1 MPLVQVR
8 EPVKIVYGVAGFG
21 LVGGLFGG
29 NALDAG
35 GRKVHLAAIGVPHA
49 ADTLVMRPGHGRGG
63 LAGGFSGA
71 AQVQDLP
78 QVQAF
83 QLGTVSGAL
92 QRIQAAAAVQQ
103 PAAHMVAIGSAPGVV
118 TGSIAILH
126 FVCCYYYST
135 AVAGLQTTRP
145 ACCGRGD
152 TYCKIRQTHQPSQN
166 SPHREKISGGGRLF
180 YHSIKRRFGPFSAGS
195 KLLRPP
201 RCQWPAPQST
211 AARGPRP
218 GRRRFRRGA
227 HARRSRRSSTAHPTV
242 PRR

>member
-1 MPLVQVR
+1 
-8 EPVKIVYGVAGFG
+8 
-21 LVGGLFGG
+21 
-29 NALDAG
+29 
-35 GRKVHLAAIGVPHA
+35 
-49 ADTLVMRPGHGRGG
+49 MRPGHGRVG
-63 LAGGFSGA
+63 LAGGLSGA

-103 PAAHMVAIGSAPGVV
+103 PAAHMAAIGSAVAPSSRKLQVPSKTISAPGVV

-166 SPHREKISGGGRLF
+166 SPRREKISGGGRLF
-180 YHSIKRRFGPFSAGS
+180 YHRIKRRFGPFSAGS